1 MCAKRSGRAVLKAMG
16 ANWLDDVPRTDY
28 DNQWVKDAIE
38 NHARQEAVRQA
49 EREVERA
56 YRADRYFCDLC
67 GLVELRDGAEG
78 WDEHYEPPLS
88 YEDAALCPG
97 CIEAFKAVENRRPA
111 DD

>member
-1 MCAKRSGRAVLKAMG
+1 MCAKRSGRAMLKATG
-16 ANWLDDVPRTDY
+16 AAWLNDVRTDY
-28 DNQWVKDAIE
+28 DDQWVKDAIE

-56 YRADRYFCDLC
+56 YWADRYRCDWC
-67 GLVELRDGAEG
+67 RLVVLREDAEG

-88 YEDAALCPG
+88 YEIVTLCPG
-97 CIEAFKAVENRRPA
+97 CVEAFKVVEARRPA